1 MLNLLDHEVRAMLAA
16 IDVYHPMGPRDYF
29 LLVFLCH
36 TGLRV
41 SELTALNVSDVW
53 HDGEPRRELW
63 VRAETAKGKKS
74 RIVPLNVL
82 AQKAVSKMIQ
92 FNRRRGLSVD
102 NTAPLFQTKRHLR
115 LTPRTIQW
123 FVANL
128 REKAGLDVKAVPH
141 TFRHAF
147 GSHLLANG
155 ADLESVRQLLGH
167 EYLASTQI
175 YTHLA
180 PGALEEHLRRMHPRF
195 QSGPAPS

>member
-29 LLVFLCH
+29 LLVFLCN

-53 HDGEPRRELW
+53 HDGAPRRELW

-74 RIVPLNVL
+74 RIVPLNAL
-82 AQKAVSKMIQ
+82 AQKAVLKMLQ

-128 REKAGLDVKAVPH
+128 REKAGL
-141 TFRHAF
+141 
-147 GSHLLANG
+147 
-155 ADLESVRQLLGH
+155 
-167 EYLASTQI
+167 
-175 YTHLA
+175 
-180 PGALEEHLRRMHPRF
+180 
-195 QSGPAPS
+195 